1 MPSPEEMAA
10 HVERRTGR
18 AISEWLELLPE
29 GTFTQQSD
37 FLVSEHGLKPSDA
50 RAVLHLGAYLSWPP
64 DAELV
69 AAQYAGAKEALRPI
83 YEAVLTA
90 VTALGDDVAVS
101 PRKTYVSFDRARQF
115 ALVQAS
121 TRTRV
126 DLGVRLDD
134 ATATCRQGIPR
145 RDGGPGADRLAV
157 AGSFGSGNI
166 THRVGLTAPGEVDAE
181 VRGWLRAAYDGA
193 APA

>member
-10 HVERRTGR
+10 GVERRTGR
-18 AISEWLELLPE
+18 AISEWMALVPE
-29 GTFTQQSD
+29 GTFTQQSE

-50 RAVLHLGAYLSWPP
+50 RAVLHLGAYLSRPP
-64 DAELV
+64 DDELV

-83 YEAVLTA
+83 YDALVEAI
-90 VTALGDDVAVS
+90 TALGDDVVVS

-115 ALVQAS
+115 ALIQAS

-145 RDGGPGADRLAV
+145 RDGAPGADRLAA

-166 THRVGLTAPGEVDAE
+166 THRVGLSEPAEVDAE
-181 VRGWLRAAYDGA
+181 VRAWLRAAYDGA
-193 APA
+193 A

>member
-10 HVERRTGR
+10 GVERRTGR
-18 AISEWLELLPE
+18 PISEWMALVPE
-29 GTFTQQSD
+29 GTFTRQAE
-37 FLVSEHGLKPSDA
+37 FLASEHGLKPSDA
-50 RAVLHLGAYLSWPP
+50 RAVLHLGAYLSRPP
-64 DAELV
+64 GDELV
-69 AAQYAGAKEALRPI
+69 AAQYAGAKEALRPV
-83 YEAVLTA
+83 YDAVVEAIA
-90 VTALGDDVAVS
+90 ALGDDIAVS

-134 ATATCRQGIPR
+134 ATATG
-145 RDGGPGADRLAV
+145 RLAA

-166 THRVGLTAPGEVDAE
+166 THRVALTAPGEVDAE

-193 APA
+193 A

>member
-10 HVERRTGR
+10 GVERRTGR
-18 AISEWLELLPE
+18 AISEWLALVPE
-29 GTFTQQSD
+29 GTFTQQAE
-37 FLVSEHGLKPSDA
+37 FLVAEHGLKASDA
-50 RAVLHLGAYLSWPP
+50 RAVLHLGAYLSRPP
-64 DAELV
+64 DEELV
-69 AAQYAGAKEALRPI
+69 AAQYAGAKEGLRPI
-83 YEAVLTA
+83 YDAVVGA
-90 VTALGDDVAVS
+90 ITALGDDVKVA

-134 ATATCRQGIPR
+134 ATATCRQGSPPG
-145 RDGGPGADRLAV
+145 DGEPGADRLAL

-166 THRVGLTAPGEVDAE
+166 THRIALSAPQEVDAQ
-181 VRGWLRAAYDGA
+181 VRDWLRAAYDGA
-193 APA
+193 G

>member
-10 HVERRTGR
+10 AVERRTGR
-18 AISEWLELLPE
+18 AISDWMALVPE
-29 GTFTQQSD
+29 GTFTQQSE
-37 FLVSEHGLKPSDA
+37 FLAAEHGLKPSDA
-50 RAVLHLGAYLSWPP
+50 RAVLHLGAYLSRPP
-64 DAELV
+64 DDELV
-69 AAQYAGAKEALRPI
+69 AAQYAGAKEALRPV
-83 YEAVLTA
+83 YEAVRAA
-90 VTALGDDVAVS
+90 VTALGEDVVVA

-134 ATATCRQGIPR
+134 ATAT
-145 RDGGPGADRLAV
+145 DRLAA

-166 THRVGLTAPGEVDAE
+166 THRVGLTAPDDVDAE

-193 APA
+193 A

>member
-1 MPSPEEMAA
+1 MPSPEQMAA
-10 HVERRTGR
+10 TVEARTGR
-18 AISEWLELLPE
+18 AISEWLELVPE
-29 GTFTQQSD
+29 GTFTQQSE

-50 RAVLHLGAYLSWPP
+50 RAVLHLGAYLSRPP
-64 DAELV
+64 DDELV

-83 YEAVLTA
+83 YEALLSA
-90 VTALGDDVAVS
+90 IAALGDDVAVS
-101 PRKTYVSFDRARQF
+101 PRKTYVSFDRTRQF

-134 ATATCRQGIPR
+134 ATAT
-145 RDGGPGADRLAV
+145 DRLAA

-166 THRVGLTAPGEVDAE
+166 THRVALSAPEEVDAE
-181 VRGWLRAAYDGA
+181 VRAWLRAAYDGA
-193 APA
+193 A

>member
-1 MPSPEEMAA
+1 MPTPEEMAA
-10 HVERRTGR
+10 KVEERTGR
-18 AISEWLELLPE
+18 AISEWLQLVPE
-29 GTFTQQSD
+29 GTFTRQSE
-37 FLVSEHGLKPSDA
+37 FLVAEHGLKPSDA
-50 RAVLHLGAYLSWPP
+50 RAVLHLGAYASRPP
-64 DAELV
+64 DDELV

-83 YEAVLTA
+83 YEVVLS
-90 VTALGDDVAVS
+90 VITALGDDVVVA

-134 ATATCRQGIPR
+134 ATAT
-145 RDGGPGADRLAV
+145 DRLAA
-157 AGSFGSGNI
+157 AGAFGSGNI
-166 THRVGLTAPGEVDAE
+166 THRIGLTAPEEVDAE

-193 APA
+193 APR

>member
-1 MPSPEEMAA
+1 MPTPEEMAA
-10 HVERRTGR
+10 TVQERTGR
-18 AISEWLELLPE
+18 PISEWLELVPA
-29 GTFTQQSD
+29 GTFTRQSE
-37 FLVSEHGLKPSDA
+37 FLVAEHGLSPSDA
-50 RAVLHLGAYLSWPP
+50 RAVLHLGAYLSRPP
-64 DAELV
+64 DDELV

-83 YEAVLTA
+83 YEALRSA
-90 VTALGDDVAVS
+90 ITALGDDIAVS

-134 ATATCRQGIPR
+134 ATATG
-145 RDGGPGADRLAV
+145 RLAA

-166 THRVGLTAPGEVDAE
+166 THRVGLSAAEEVDAE
-181 VRGWLRAAYDGA
+181 VRAWLRAAYDGGA
-193 APA
+193 

>member
-10 HVERRTGR
+10 GVEKRTGR
-18 AISEWLELLPE
+18 AIPDWLSLVPE
-29 GTFTQQSD
+29 GTFRQQSE

-50 RAVLHLGAYLSWPP
+50 RAVLHLGAYLSRPP
-64 DAELV
+64 DDELV
-69 AAQYAGAKEALRPI
+69 AAQYAGAKEALRPV
-83 YEAVLTA
+83 YEPLLAA
-90 VTALGDDVAVS
+90 ITALGADVAVS

-126 DLGVRLDD
+126 DLGVRLDH
-134 ATATCRQGIPR
+134 ATATE
-145 RDGGPGADRLAV
+145 RLAA

-166 THRVGLTAPGEVDAE
+166 THRVGLTVPEEVDAE

-193 APA
+193 APAA

>member
-10 HVERRTGR
+10 GVERRTGR
-18 AISEWLELLPE
+18 AISEWMALVPE
-29 GTFTQQSD
+29 GTFTQQAE
-37 FLVSEHGLKPSDA
+37 FLVAEHGLKASDA
-50 RAVLHLGAYLSWPP
+50 RAVLHLGAYLSRPP
-64 DAELV
+64 DEELV

-83 YEAVLTA
+83 YDAVLGA
-90 VTALGDDVAVS
+90 ITALGDDVKVA

-134 ATATCRQGIPR
+134 ATAT
-145 RDGGPGADRLAV
+145 DRLAA

-166 THRVGLTAPGEVDAE
+166 THRIALGAPREVDAQ
-181 VRGWLRAAYDGA
+181 VRDWLRAAYDGA
-193 APA
+193 G